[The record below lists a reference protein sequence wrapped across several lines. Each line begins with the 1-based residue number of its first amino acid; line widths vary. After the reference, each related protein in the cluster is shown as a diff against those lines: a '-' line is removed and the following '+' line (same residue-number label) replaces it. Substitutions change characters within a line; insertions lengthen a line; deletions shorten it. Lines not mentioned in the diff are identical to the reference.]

1 MSRKGKE
8 RVETEG
14 KDEFVSSPF
23 SSLSLGGLPE
33 APSGASLS
41 EKKERK
47 LATGKTLG
55 SGERLEVRREKSGRG
70 GKTVT
75 TVRGFPSHLGLDQKT
90 QLLKRMKTSLG
101 TGGTWNQATME
112 LQGDRRNEVMGWF
125 QAIGF
130 KPVLAGG

>member
-8 RVETEG
+8 RVETAG
-14 KDEFVSSPF
+14 KDEFGSSPF

-33 APSGASLS
+33 APIGASLS

-75 TVRGFPSHLGLDQKT
+75 TVRGFPPHLGLDQKT

-112 LQGDRRNEVMGWF
+112 LQGDCRNEVMDWF

>member
-14 KDEFVSSPF
+14 KEEFGSSPF

-33 APSGASLS
+33 APSGAGLS
-41 EKKERK
+41 EKKERN
-47 LATGKTLG
+47 LTTGETLG
-55 SGERLEVRREKSGRG
+55 LGERLEVRREKSGRG

-75 TVRGFPSHLGLDQKT
+75 TVSGFPSHLGLDQKT

-101 TGGTWNQATME
+101 TGGTWSQATME
-112 LQGDRRNEVMGWF
+112 LQGDHRNEVMDWF
-125 QAIGF
+125 QTIGF